1 MRGMRRFKIALVWLI
16 IALIVG
22 AAGGLLFHLN
32 FWVSSLVAG
41 AALVVNGL
49 IAEWEDRNGN

>member
-1 MRGMRRFKIALVWLI
+1 MKRLKIALVWLV
-16 IALIVG
+16 IALVVG
-22 AAGGLLFHLN
+22 VAGGFLFQLN

-49 IAEWEDRNGN
+49 IAEWEDRHGN